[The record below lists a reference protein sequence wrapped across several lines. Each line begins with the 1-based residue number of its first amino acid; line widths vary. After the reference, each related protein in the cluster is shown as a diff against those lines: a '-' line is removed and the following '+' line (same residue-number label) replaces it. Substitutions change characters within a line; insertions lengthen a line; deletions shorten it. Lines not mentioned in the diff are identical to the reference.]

1 MKILIVSEV
10 FYPEDFMVNELAVEW
25 QRMGHQVEVLSQY
38 PSYPQS
44 YVFEGYENTGRR
56 VEEWNGI
63 RIHRFP
69 VVEGYKDSK
78 VRKFANYLRFVRV
91 GKL

>member
-1 MKILIVSEV
+1 
-10 FYPEDFMVNELAVEW
+10 MVNELAVEW
-25 QRMGHQVEVLSQY
+25 QCRGYQVEMMSQY

-44 YVFEGYENTGRR
+44 CVFGGYENTGRR

-78 VRKFANYLRFVRV
+78 VRKFANYLRFVRE